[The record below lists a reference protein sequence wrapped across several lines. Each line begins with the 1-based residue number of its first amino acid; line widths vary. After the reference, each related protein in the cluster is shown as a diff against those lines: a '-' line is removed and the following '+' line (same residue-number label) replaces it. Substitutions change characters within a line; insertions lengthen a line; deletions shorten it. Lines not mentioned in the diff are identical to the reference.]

1 MSVSSDS
8 ERPGRFVRSLCLEL
22 RPFLALGLA
31 AIVVAGLAGCAS
43 GTTSANAL
51 AKDPSSKRTEG
62 SPQHWCAD
70 TEWLSPAA
78 GLYESA
84 YRHARRPITPETI
97 DTDLASGG
105 LLQAGYRR
113 LAGKGSMPADVNARD
128 LRDFLVSIAAAEA
141 AGTEPAKYAR
151 VLVATCE
158 S

>member
-1 MSVSSDS
+1 MSSGS
-8 ERPGRFVRSLCLEL
+8 ERSGRFVRSVCFEL

-43 GTTSANAL
+43 GTTAGAV
-51 AKDPSSKRTEG
+51 AKDPSSKKTEG

-70 TEWLSPAA
+70 MDWLSPAA

-84 YRHARRPITPETI
+84 YRHAPRPITPKAI
-97 DTDLASGG
+97 DADLASGG
-105 LLQAGYRR
+105 LLEVGYRR
-113 LAGKGSMPADVNARD
+113 LAGMGSMPANVNAHD

-141 AGTEPAKYAR
+141 AGTDPAKYAK

>member
-1 MSVSSDS
+1 M
-8 ERPGRFVRSLCLEL
+8 
-22 RPFLALGLA
+22 
-31 AIVVAGLAGCAS
+31 
-43 GTTSANAL
+43 
-51 AKDPSSKRTEG
+51 
-62 SPQHWCAD
+62 
-70 TEWLSPAA
+70 EWLSPAA

-113 LAGKGSMPADVNARD
+113 LAEKGSMPADVNAHD

-141 AGTEPAKYAR
+141 AGTKPAKYAR